1 MLVFVCAGPSPGP
14 RIYYKITSVTLYL
27 IRIAFV
33 LLLSPAFA
41 HAEQCKNDYFGF
53 YLAAPDGWYSEK
65 ILWQGEKSPALKDS
79 YPPQVV
85 SGLPPKLTEWSGKEL
100 GCKFSGPEGDVFVRA
115 TTAPAPEQLPFQ
127 EYNGEFDMPAPA
139 EAFERLV
146 SSEVFVS
153 SYGARGVAAVRG
165 PAGPAGATARVY
177 YFPLQ
182 EPRKLWEMRMLS
194 VIIFVHPARGQG
206 AQALVVLDKTAA
218 SFAFYGGA
226 GSEYDEDD
234 DRKLFPAS
242 RGSVYYL
249 RLPLKGG
256 FSWRVYSAQADR
268 LRVNNL
274 PSADEVAQWELVP
287 LALGRTELVLR
298 LYDGTQEAVR
308 EFSLRFKVN
317 Q

>member
-1 MLVFVCAGPSPGP
+1 MP
-14 RIYYKITSVTLYL
+14 LYL

-33 LLLSPAFA
+33 LLLWPAFA

-65 ILWQGEKSPALKDS
+65 IFWQGEKNPALKDS
-79 YPPQVV
+79 FPPQV
-85 SGLPPKLTEWSGKEL
+85 SSSLPPKLTEWSGKEI

-115 TTAPAPEQLPFQ
+115 TTATAPEQLPFQ
-127 EYNGEFDMPAPA
+127 EYNGEFDVPAPA

-165 PAGPAGATARVY
+165 APGSSGAMARVY

-194 VIIFVHPARGQG
+194 VIVFVHPAPGQE
-206 AQALVVLDKTAA
+206 AQALAVLEKTAG
-218 SFAFYGGA
+218 SFAFYGGT

-249 RLPLKGG
+249 RLPLKRG
-256 FSWRVYSAQADR
+256 FAWRVHSAQADR
-268 LRVNNL
+268 LRVNVL
-274 PSADEVAQWELVP
+274 PAADGVAHWELVP

-298 LYDGTQEAVR
+298 LCDETQEAVR
-308 EFSLRFKVN
+308 EFSIRFKVN